1 MKMRERKLLSYRGGG
16 SKAPQRRIVFGRLR
30 RASWIIPGWVMSSK
44 AILGT
49 LIMLLAAGSF
59 LAQEKKEAPPATSAP
74 AATAPATPHDFTFT
88 KEDTE
93 RKNPVKLTQTSTDR
107 GKKIY
112 SYQCAMCHG
121 ANGDGKGDLVAE
133 LKATVPDFT
142 KPETLKGRTDGQLFA
157 ILGQGKEPMPGQAG
171 RMPDRQKWDLV
182 NYLRVLGGK
191 TPEKATG
198 KEPEENVILVPQ

>member
-1 MKMRERKLLSYRGGG
+1 
-16 SKAPQRRIVFGRLR
+16 
-30 RASWIIPGWVMSSK
+30 MSSK
-44 AILGT
+44 VMIGMF
-49 LIMLLAAGSF
+49 IMLLAAGSF
-59 LAQEKKEAPPATSAP
+59 LAQEKKEAPPTTPAP
-74 AATAPATPHDFTFT
+74 AATVPAAVHDFTIS
-88 KEDTE
+88 KQDAE
-93 RKNPVKLTQTSTDR
+93 RKNPVKFTQVSVDR

-121 ANGDGKGDLVAE
+121 KDGDGKGDLVAD
-133 LKATVPDFT
+133 LKVTLPDFT
-142 KPETLKGRTDGQLFA
+142 KPDTLKARTDGELFA

-191 TPEKATG
+191 TPEKSAG

>member
-1 MKMRERKLLSYRGGG
+1 MSW
-16 SKAPQRRIVFGRLR
+16 KAMIG
-30 RASWIIPGWVMSSK
+30 M
-44 AILGT
+44 

-74 AATAPATPHDFTFT
+74 TAAAQTAPHDYTFT
-88 KEDTE
+88 KEDAA
-93 RKNPVKLTQTSTDR
+93 RKNPVKFTEASASR

-121 ANGDGKGDLVAE
+121 KDGDGKGDLVAD

-142 KPETLKGRTDGQLFA
+142 KPDALKNRTDGELFA
-157 ILGQGKEPMPGQAG
+157 ILGQGKDPMPGQAG

-182 NYLRVLGGK
+182 NYLRVLAGK
-191 TPEKATG
+191 TPEKSAG